1 MGIQKNRFLQ
11 VALAVSAL
19 MLGAAQ
25 SHAQYPDRPIRM
37 VVPIA
42 AGGGTDLFA
51 RVVSNRL
58 SGVLG
63 QQVIVENKPGA
74 GFLIG
79 IRDVVKSP
87 PDGYKLLFV
96 TNTPAIDE
104 VTRKEPEFRLMRDL
118 TPVSSI
124 ATLYVGVVV
133 PAALPVNNL
142 REYLAYAKANQGKLN
157 YASSGQY
164 TFGHL
169 ITARFLQL
177 AGVQMTHVPYA
188 GNGPAMDAIMGNHVQ
203 LLMNDT
209 SASMAAV
216 QANKARILAIGSP
229 KRLEV
234 LSDIPTIDENGFP
247 GFVSAFKF
255 WVFGPAG
262 LPADILNKLN
272 ASIQTVLRSP
282 EVQEDARKRGYVID
296 GGAASEFREV
306 VESEI
311 RTMVQ
316 VVKDMNLPQR

>member
-1 MGIQKNRFLQ
+1 MSLLENRILQ
-11 VALAVSAL
+11 VAITASVFC
-19 MLGAAQ
+19 LGAVQ

-58 SGVLG
+58 AGVLG
-63 QQVIVENKPGA
+63 QQVLVENKPGA

-104 VTRKEPEFRLMRDL
+104 VTRKEPEFRLLRDL

-177 AGVQMTHVPYA
+177 AGVEMTHVPYA

-203 LLMNDT
+203 LLLNDT
-209 SASMAAV
+209 SATMAAV
-216 QANKARILAIGSP
+216 QANKARILAIGSL

-234 LSDIPTIDENGFP
+234 LPDIPTIDENGFP
-247 GFVSAFKF
+247 GFQSAFRF

-272 ASIQTVLRSP
+272 TSIQAVLRAP
-282 EVQEDARKRGYVID
+282 EVQDDARKRGYVI
-296 GGAASEFREV
+296 GGGSAKEFRDD
-306 VESEI
+306 VEAEI
-311 RTMVQ
+311 HNMAQ
-316 VVKDMNLPQR
+316 IVKDMNLPLR